1 MTRDGLTEENL
12 RDGSVSDISSKS
24 RDRPVK
30 ETSEFVLEREKDRKD
45 TVLDHSDKQKQTI
58 AKKKGVKRLTEEQA
72 KTGRLSFEDTESQM
86 AKGAGFGIGHK
97 PSGAVV
103 STTVKHAQEILYQ
116 EDNENAAVEGARSGT
131 MAAEASVIG
140 MRQAQIRSN
149 RNRSK

>member
-1 MTRDGLTEENL
+1 MAKKYEGTDKKVSKMTREGLTEENL

-86 AKGAGFGIGHK
+86 VKGAGLGIGHN

-103 STTVKHAQEILYQ
+103 STTVKHTQEALYQ
-116 EDNENAAVEGARSGT
+116 
-131 MAAEASVIG
+131 
-140 MRQAQIRSN
+140 
-149 RNRSK
+149 